1 MKRLSRLQCNNR
13 CDWSGVNYHRVTG
26 RRHRPVGPTRPA
38 AAAVIGTVAV
48 EAAAAGP
55 PEAAAGSAEAAA
67 GPAEAAAGVA
77 EAAAGVAGM
86 TGASL
91 GKPIDYLL
99 SFASENF
106 QEPFHP
112 STHPHPSPHLP
123 PRPALSS
130 RPPIYRLIGNEINAE
145 RNAMGIGTDLKR

>member
-38 AAAVIGTVAV
+38 AAAVIGTAAV

-55 PEAAAGSAEAAA
+55 PEAAAGS
-67 GPAEAAAGVA
+67 AEAAAGVA

-112 STHPHPSPHLP
+112 STHPHPSPPPPSSSSCLVLPTSHLSAN
-123 PRPALSS
+123 R
-130 RPPIYRLIGNEINAE
+130 
-145 RNAMGIGTDLKR
+145 K